1 MKFCSYK
8 IGYIVEITDG
18 LNDGYKY
25 ITIAKDPND
34 IYTYTKLVYSEQTL
48 VLDWNYEEISV
59 DDLRLGDL
67 VVSYHSNAM
76 TMSIPPQTTAYIIKK
91 LNRN

>member
-8 IGYIVEITDG
+8 IGYIVEIADDS
-18 LNDGYKY
+18 NNEYKY
-25 ITIAKDPND
+25 ITIAKDAND

-48 VLDWNYEEISV
+48 VLDWNYKEISV
-59 DDLRLGDL
+59 DDLRVGDL